1 MIMQSMCK
9 KPQRTWPANMA
20 NLLKLDR
27 EDGHGALRKYRK
39 QFKTTKKPYT
49 DGTDLIGPRGKTEEE

>member
-1 MIMQSMCK
+1 
-9 KPQRTWPANMA
+9 MA

-49 DGTDLIGPRGKTEEE
+49 DGIDLIGPRGKTEEE